1 MKGRK
6 PGNTP
11 ENWLRCPQAQLLVS
25 QGSHKPSSASLTPGG
40 PVSPLVQ
47 LLSQGGP
54 GTWGSHPFLQLF
66 CDSVVFPPPFPYSFL
81 SLAGNQIRQVE
92 NLRDLPHLQFLDLS
106 ENLIETLK
114 LDEFPES
121 LLILNL
127 TGNSCTNQDGYR
139 KLLTEA
145 LPLLLD
151 LDGQP
156 VAERWTSD
164 EEGTALS
171 DEDEEFP
178 ELRGPF
184 CSERGFL
191 KELEQGMSRHRELRQ
206 QTALLEHQLRV
217 ETQPTLTDLP
227 PLPGAP
233 MAGDSSPSVTPTQE
247 KETTPEPASLPE
259 ASSTTKRLCP
269 LAPRGQQST
278 MQARKGARAATAPK
292 ASLAGA
298 PSTTKTV
305 TKKIKK

>member
-114 LDEFPES
+114 LGRNALALAHGIGPGMPS
-121 LLILNL
+121 LL
-127 TGNSCTNQDGYR
+127 S
-139 KLLTEA
+139 
-145 LPLLLD
+145 
-151 LDGQP
+151 
-156 VAERWTSD
+156 
-164 EEGTALS
+164 
-171 DEDEEFP
+171 
-178 ELRGPF
+178 
-184 CSERGFL
+184 
-191 KELEQGMSRHRELRQ
+191 
-206 QTALLEHQLRV
+206 ALLPV
-217 ETQPTLTDLP
+217 LTSAAHPPGGLEGCAKGQWLWTGRWGCEPHP
-227 PLPGAP
+227 PLFA
-233 MAGDSSPSVTPTQE
+233 VC
-247 KETTPEPASLPE
+247 
-259 ASSTTKRLCP
+259 R
-269 LAPRGQQST
+269 
-278 MQARKGARAATAPK
+278 
-292 ASLAGA
+292 
-298 PSTTKTV
+298 
-305 TKKIKK
+305 